1 MVQVQEIPVK
11 SQDCAADSQIL
22 DTASSAGR
30 PAIPLAK
37 ALPHVNVIST
47 DLSQNSVDLAIKYA
61 AAQGVTNLTAEAAD
75 AQDLQA
81 FSEGTFA
88 AVTCA
93 LGLMHMPEPK
103 RALSE
108 AFRVLQPGG
117 IYVATLWAE
126 QARCQVVQV

>member
-1 MVQVQEIPVK
+1 MPG
-11 SQDCAADSQIL
+11 SQIL

-37 ALPHVNVIST
+37 ALPYAKVIST
-47 DLSQNSVDLAIKYA
+47 DLSQIAGDLAIKYA

-81 FSEGTFA
+81 FSGGTFA

-93 LGLMHMPEPK
+93 LGLMHMPEHT

-108 AFRVLQPGG
+108 AYRVLQPGG